1 MTSSRQEKKQ
11 QQQCSRNTY
20 YVNVCFRNF
29 SFLFCRK
36 RVFLEYII
44 YIFRIETKLLFRNE
58 MGKEE
63 RKRQAGTSPF
73 SRKLERLANIYK
85 KQKQW
90 EKCNHT
96 THTQITHTL
105 YINIQIYTVFF
116 FPRSWQCKKEI
127 TSKKNLVNQT
137 L

>member
-1 MTSSRQEKKQ
+1 MMTSSRQEKKQQQ

-58 MGKEE
+58 MGKEG

-90 EKCNHT
+90 ENATTPH
-96 THTQITHTL
+96 THTNNTHIIHKYTD
-105 YINIQIYTVFF
+105 IYSVFF
-116 FPRSWQCKKEI
+116 LDRGSVKKR
-127 TSKKNLVNQT
+127 
-137 L
+137 